1 MKPWL
6 CWEMNLIRLKVLA
19 LFWTLFFKVHC
30 ITVLYLKLIE
40 MSSHGSYTFRIRYLI
55 WVRSREKSLR
65 RFQKPNDALVT
76 SFLLSLS
83 RKNFSHWNV
92 FEITQ
97 NFPVSSQ
104 TQSISVCVKTA
115 SLQKNCWKKA
125 PKIPKT
131 EVKIE
136 MWLNY
141 HTRDHPVENV
151 SANRSRLKGNRSLLG
166 EKLKI
171 SNNDH

>member
-1 MKPWL
+1 MFPLGPHIPMKPWL

-65 RFQKPNDALVT
+65 RFQKPHVSSLWLP

-83 RKNFSHWNV
+83 RKSFSHWNV

-115 SLQKNCWKKA
+115 SLQKKLLKKSSKNSKK
-125 PKIPKT
+125 P
-131 EVKIE
+131 
-136 MWLNY
+136 
-141 HTRDHPVENV
+141 
-151 SANRSRLKGNRSLLG
+151 
-166 EKLKI
+166 KLK
-171 SNNDH
+171 SKCD